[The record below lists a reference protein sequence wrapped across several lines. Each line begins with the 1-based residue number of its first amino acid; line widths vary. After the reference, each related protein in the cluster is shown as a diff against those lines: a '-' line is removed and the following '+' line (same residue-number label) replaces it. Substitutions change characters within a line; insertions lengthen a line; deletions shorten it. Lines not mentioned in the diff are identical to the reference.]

1 MPAGAYLVNVGRAGT
16 LDHPALLSAL
26 ESGHLG
32 GAALDVFLEEPL
44 PPGDPL
50 RDNDRI
56 LLSPHAA
63 GATRQSV
70 ARIVAKSVDN
80 LRRVLDGEPVIDVVN
95 GLDPQ
100 IRRRG

>member
-1 MPAGAYLVNVGRAGT
+1 VPPGAYLVNVGRAGT

-44 PPGDPL
+44 PAGDPL

-63 GATRQSV
+63 GATKQSV
-70 ARIVAKSVDN
+70 ARIVEKSIAN

-95 GLDPQ
+95 GLDPR
-100 IRRRG
+100 IRRRT